1 MADNIYLRAGN
12 KAKMPELSDRE
23 PAYVR
28 DEEALYIGTPDG
40 NKKLCSADT
49 EERVTAL
56 EATKLSAS
64 KAAAQAELDLEA
76 DTAAVVGA
84 FNSLIAAMKESGLMN
99 S

>member
-12 KAKMPELSDRE
+12 KAEMPELSDRE

-40 NKKLCSADT
+40 NVKVNGKELAKK
-49 EERVTAL
+49 L
-56 EATKLSAS
+56 EATP
-64 KAAAQAELDLEA
+64 AAAQAELDLEA
-76 DTAAVVGA
+76 DAAAVVSA
-84 FNSLIAAMKESGLMN
+84 FNSLIAAMKESGLME